1 MTNLKIKF
9 FHPVSTFWSKVSK
22 NGLNNDMAISEQ
34 KKIILTNQV
43 SILMFLFIFSFIT
56 IVTIFKLVSS
66 QFIFIIYPLTFSIL
80 LIPYMN
86 SKGFYRLT
94 SFMISIIFPIAVL
107 IFSSLTKKS
116 FHQSIDIFYYIVPK
130 LLLIGTLVIPL
141 ILIDIKHRTYLILAV
156 LINLLAL
163 IFYDYV
169 LSLFGVGFGTIP
181 VTTEKYNLIN
191 IFIFLPYLLI
201 LTGIGF
207 LTNINI
213 KYEKRVQKLLE
224 DIKVKNIELE
234 EQKDYIEKIHREITD
249 SINYASRIQ
258 TVLLPDLTV
267 LNEYFK
273 DYFILF
279 KPRNVVSGDFYWFS
293 GIENKII
300 FCLADCTGHGVPGA
314 FMSMLGI
321 TFLREIVTKEKI
333 YEPSKILNR
342 LRNEVI
348 LALNQRGIQSDQK
361 DGMDVSLFT
370 LDIKPLENNSEKT
383 FELFWAGANNPCWF
397 VKDSNFEELIPD
409 KMPIGIHHHM
419 DCFKTIKVNLK
430 KGDKI
435 YLSTDG
441 YRDQFG
447 GPSSKKFM
455 SRHLRELIIDN
466 AGKPMAEQKELLEK
480 EIEKWRT
487 GYGVEYEQTDDI
499 TLVGIEI

>member
-1 MTNLKIKF
+1 
-9 FHPVSTFWSKVSK
+9 
-22 NGLNNDMAISEQ
+22 
-34 KKIILTNQV
+34 
-43 SILMFLFIFSFIT
+43 
-56 IVTIFKLVSS
+56 LVSS

-116 FHQSIDIFYYIVPK
+116 FHYSIDIFYYIVPK

-141 ILIDIKHRTYLILAV
+141 ILIDIKHRMYLILAV

-181 VTTEKYNLIN
+181 VTTENYYLIN
-191 IFIFLPYLLI
+191 IFIFLPYFLI

-293 GIENKII
+293 RIENKII

-321 TFLREIVTKEKI
+321 TFLREIVTKEQL

-348 LALNQRGIQSDQK
+348 IALNQRGIQSDQK

-370 LDIKPLENNSEKT
+370 LDITPQEDNSHNT
-383 FELFWAGANNPCWF
+383 FELLWAGANNPCWF
-397 VKDSNFEELIPD
+397 VKDGSFEELIPD
-409 KMPIGIHHHM
+409 KMPIGIHNNM
-419 DCFKTIKVNLK
+419 DCFKTIKINLK

-435 YLSTDG
+435 YMATDG

-455 SRHLRELIIDN
+455 SRQLRELIIENSD
-466 AGKPMAEQKELLEK
+466 KTMLVQKELLERK
-480 EIEKWRT
+480 IEEWKT
-487 GYGVEYEQTDDI
+487 GYGVKHEQTDDI